1 MKEKGFLSAHF
12 ILPEFTESPTARKHC
27 IDNTPPPEGVEN
39 LKCLCHGTMEPLR
52 KLIGLPIIIT
62 SGFRS
67 KALNAILAHHAY
79 AANRSQHLE
88 GRACDFYI
96 GWSTSPNGR
105 GLSGSECPSH
115 RERLIKAFR
124 LILTSS
130 SIDYDQLILYPNFIH
145 VSYVSSERNRHCIL
159 IGNGRGQYCRVT
171 LDTALTLE

>member
-1 MKEKGFLSAHF
+1 MKEKVFLSEHF
-12 ILPEFTESPTARKHC
+12 VLPEFTESRTALEHC
-27 IDNTPPPEGVEN
+27 IDNTPPPEAVEN
-39 LKCLCHGTMEPLR
+39 LKCLCHDTMEPLR

-67 KALNAILAHHAY
+67 KALNAILTHHAY